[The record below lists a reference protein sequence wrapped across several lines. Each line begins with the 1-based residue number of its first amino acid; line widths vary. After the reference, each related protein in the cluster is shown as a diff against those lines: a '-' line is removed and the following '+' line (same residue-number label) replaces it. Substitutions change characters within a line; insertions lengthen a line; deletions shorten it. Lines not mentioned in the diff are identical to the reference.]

1 MNSGEILSYVTFF
14 YFFCF
19 FFYLIMIFTFKD
31 IFGLMGTYLTLFT
44 LLLHSYGIVLRW
56 IESYKM
62 GIGHAPLTNLYESLI
77 FFAWAIIFLYLIVEF
92 KTKNR
97 SPGVFTTPVAF
108 LIMAY
113 ASYGGM
119 ESRITPLIP
128 ALKSNW
134 LIAHVVTCFVGY
146 GAFALAFS
154 LSIMYLLKQRKENP
168 NSSILNIIPPVHIL
182 DELTYQIIAIGF
194 VMLTLGIITGA
205 VWAHYAWGR
214 YWGWDPKE
222 TWSLITWLIYGAFL
236 HGRYVRGWRGRLLA
250 VLSIVGFLSVIFTY
264 LGVNLLLSG
273 LHSYAT
279 G

>member
-19 FFYLIMIFTFKD
+19 LFYLIMVFTFKD

-77 FFAWAIIFLYLIVEF
+77 FFAWAIILLYLIVEF

-108 LIMAY
+108 LIMVY

-154 LSIMYLLKQRKENP
+154 LSIMYLIKQRKD
-168 NSSILNIIPPVHIL
+168 NSNTSILNIIPPVYIL